1 MSWRAAL
8 SLPTAVTQ
16 VWRVRPVVGVLIA
29 LAAFGCTGPGDADD
43 AAAGDDGAV
52 DDEPATDEDA
62 AADGPGTADAGED
75 PDAVAEPDDE
85 EDAAA
90 EDVASDEPPA
100 IDPAVDQLEAAR
112 VTIEREGGGRVEVAA
127 RLAADGAARQRGLM
141 GVEELPD
148 GAGMLFTWDG
158 GEREGGFWMKDT
170 LISLD
175 IAFAGRDGRIE
186 AILTMLPC
194 ETDPCP
200 TYDPQTTYVAA
211 LEVPGGWFE
220 DNDVEVGDRLTW
232 ARIDDR

>member
-1 MSWRAAL
+1 MSWRADL
-8 SLPTAVTQ
+8 PLPTAVTRA
-16 VWRVRPVVGVLIA
+16 WRLPPVVGVLIV
-29 LAAFGCTGPGDADD
+29 LAAVGCAGPGDGDD
-43 AAAGDDGAV
+43 AAAGDDGAE
-52 DDEPATDEDA
+52 DAPATDEDT

-85 EDAAA
+85 ADAAA
-90 EDVASDEPPA
+90 EDAASDAPPA
-100 IDPAVDQLEAAR
+100 IDPAVDQLAAAR
-112 VTIEREGGGRVEVAA
+112 VTIERAGGGHVEVAA
-127 RLAADGAARQRGLM
+127 RLAADGDARQRGLM
-141 GVEELPD
+141 EVEELPD

-194 ETDPCP
+194 ESDPCP
-200 TYDPQTTYVAA
+200 TYDPQTSYVAA

-220 DNDVEVGDRLTW
+220 DNGVEVGDRLTW
-232 ARIDDR
+232 TRIDE